1 MSNLYVRT
9 LAAGC
14 AAVLAASVA
23 AAPAL
28 AAASWTIQPGGAIT
42 ATAGK
47 ITFKDIRNGRF
58 WSEFSCQSANASG
71 TLKSGSGLAGSR
83 AGSLSAAGFT
93 ACSGPDGPKFALQAA
108 GLPWHVNLS
117 SYDAATGVV
126 TGTVTHIRI
135 PVSGYGCTFVIGS
148 TSGAASDGKVRFTYI
163 DSAGEL
169 TVLGTSGNL
178 HIWNVSAG
186 CLGGFNTG
194 DRARLIATFAV
205 SPEQA
210 ITSP

>member
-14 AAVLAASVA
+14 AAVLAATLA
-23 AAPAL
+23 ATPAL
-28 AAASWTIQPGGAIT
+28 AATTWTIRPGGAIT

-47 ITFKDIRNGRF
+47 TNFKDIRNGRL
-58 WSEFSCQSANASG
+58 WSEFTCQSGNASG
-71 TLKSGSGLAGSR
+71 TLKSGSGLPGSR

-93 ACSGPDGPKFALQAA
+93 ACSGPDGPRLTLQAA

-135 PVSGYGCTFVIGS
+135 PVSGNGCTFVIGG
-148 TSGAASDGKVRFTYI
+148 TSAATSDGKVRFTYT
-163 DSAGEL
+163 DSTGQF